1 MMKREVLNIRGM
13 HCVNC
18 ARRIEKGLLRLD
30 GVSACKADYAG
41 ENAEIVYDSGRVS
54 REAIGE
60 RVRELGYEVQETN
73 SQSLQTASILVILLA
88 LYLIANHLGLF
99 ALFNAFPVAESGMS
113 YGAVFLVGLLT
124 SVHCVA
130 MCGGINLSQSVL
142 SAERG
147 GSVLR
152 DNLLYEAG
160 RVLSYAL
167 IGGIAG
173 TLGGALGFQGRAR
186 GFILLFAG
194 VLMLGMALRMLGVF
208 TVLRRIRLPLSF
220 ARLTGKL
227 ARPGAMRSSFV
238 IGLLNGLMPC
248 GPLQSMQIYALSTG
262 SFVGG
267 ALSMLLFG
275 LGTAPLMLG
284 FGALS
289 GHWNRKYAG
298 RILTIS
304 ALFVFMMGLEMIGR
318 GVSLSGVS
326 WPAPAG
332 ESVKT
337 AAIADGRQFVRSETD
352 YGSYQSIEV
361 RRGIPVEWTIH
372 VPEGKLNGCNGEI
385 LVQEYG
391 LDIPLHEGDNL
402 VKFTPE
408 KSGTVSFSCWM
419 GMIRG
424 SIRVTDGS

>member
-1 MMKREVLNIRGM
+1 MKREVLSIRGM

-30 GVSACKADYAG
+30 GVSVCKADYAG

-60 RVRELGYEVQETN
+60 RVRELGYEVQETD

-227 ARPGAMRSSFV
+227 ARPEAMRSSFI

-304 ALFVFMMGLEMIGR
+304 ASLVFMMGLGMIGR

-385 LVQEYG
+385 LVQEYA